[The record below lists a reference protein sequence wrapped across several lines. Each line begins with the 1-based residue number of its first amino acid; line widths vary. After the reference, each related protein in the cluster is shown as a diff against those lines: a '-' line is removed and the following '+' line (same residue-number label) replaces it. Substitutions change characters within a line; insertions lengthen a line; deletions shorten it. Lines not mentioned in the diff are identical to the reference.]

1 MSKGEKNN
9 EPPSRLAMRGLTI
22 KPCPLGTGILIEQS
36 EGESPAFNA
45 HLSISEAKELVTSL
59 VQQIQH
65 TQTHTIE
72 TLTSLYAKG
81 YRIDQIAHHFDLT
94 EKAVRAALKQK
105 GYLKEDSP

>member
-9 EPPSRLAMRGLTI
+9 EPPSRLAMRGLSI

-45 HLSISEAKELVTSL
+45 HLSIAEAKELVTSL

-94 EKAVRAALKQK
+94 EKAVRAALKEK